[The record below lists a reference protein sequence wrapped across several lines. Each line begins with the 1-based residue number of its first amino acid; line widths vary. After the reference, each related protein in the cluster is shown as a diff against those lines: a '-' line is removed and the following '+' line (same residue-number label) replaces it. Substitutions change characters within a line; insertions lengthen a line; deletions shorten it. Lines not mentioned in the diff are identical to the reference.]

1 MSRKLSSQDLDDLVQ
16 GAIVIAAGG
25 GGEPEYG
32 KKMFSEALAAGKSF
46 ELMEK
51 EEVQDEQLF
60 ALVSYVGGGVS
71 KEEEE
76 MVEALPI
83 VHEHP
88 IVQAADE
95 LASYIGKPFDGFFPS
110 EIGPGNTPAAM
121 YVSAMKGKP
130 TLDADTVGARA
141 KPELSISATNVVGIP
156 ASPLAAVNFHGEVA
170 IIKQTHDDYR
180 MEVMARYIS
189 RSSGG
194 KCGTARCP
202 CSGRQV
208 REGIVWGTISLAI
221 EVGRILRTVKKE
233 DAVETLTQVL
243 DGKLRF
249 VGAVRGFEH
258 ERRAAFNWGNIQLE
272 GTGGF
277 AGQRYRVWYKNENLV
292 SWRDGEVDVT
302 CPDSIFIVDA
312 RSGEGLLNEDKYFIS
327 GREVAVIARRC
338 PEVWTMEKGLEIF
351 GPGHF
356 GFDFPY
362 RPFRE

>member
-1 MSRKLSSQDLDDLVQ
+1 MSRKLSSQDLDDLIQ
-16 GAIVIAAGG
+16 GAIVLSAGG

-32 KKMFSEALAAGKSF
+32 EKMFGEALSAGKSF
-46 ELMEK
+46 YLMEK
-51 EEVQDEQLF
+51 EEVQDDQLF

-71 KEEEE
+71 KEEQD
-76 MVEALPI
+76 MVKALPI
-83 VHEHP
+83 VHEYP
-88 IVQAADE
+88 LVQAADE
-95 LASYIGKPFDGFFPS
+95 LASYLGKPFDGFFPS
-110 EIGPGNTPAAM
+110 EIGAGNTPAAM
-121 YVSAMKGKP
+121 YVSAIKGKP
-130 TLDADTVGARA
+130 TLDADTVGGRA
-141 KPELSISATNVVGIP
+141 KPELSISTTNVMGIP
-156 ASPLAAVNFHGEVA
+156 VSPLAAVNFHGEVA
-170 IIKQTHDDYR
+170 IIKQTQDDYR

-194 KCGTARCP
+194 RCGAARCP

-221 EVGRILRTVKKE
+221 EVGRILRSSKE
-233 DAVETLTQVL
+233 NMVENLMQVL

-249 VGAVRGFEH
+249 VGLVQGFEH
-258 ERRAAFNWGNIQLE
+258 EMRAAFNWGNIQLD
-272 GTGGF
+272 GTGRF

-302 CPDSIFIVDA
+302 CPDSILIVDA
-312 RSGEGLLNEDKYFIS
+312 RSGEGLLNDSKYFTQ

-338 PEVWTMEKGLEIF
+338 PEIWTRKKGLEIF

-362 RPFRE
+362 RPFQEL